1 MVVFIYFI
9 VLIVEITFV
18 VDVMNRAMD
27 YHGMSLKTREVA
39 RQSIYS
45 YEHDKIAFFIE
56 QNWFNQFP
64 KCSVVCF

>member
-9 VLIVEITFV
+9 VLIFEMTSL

-27 YHGMSLKTREVA
+27 YHGMSLRTREVA
-39 RQSIYS
+39 RQSKYS

-56 QNWFNQFP
+56 QNWFQ
-64 KCSVVCF
+64 SIS